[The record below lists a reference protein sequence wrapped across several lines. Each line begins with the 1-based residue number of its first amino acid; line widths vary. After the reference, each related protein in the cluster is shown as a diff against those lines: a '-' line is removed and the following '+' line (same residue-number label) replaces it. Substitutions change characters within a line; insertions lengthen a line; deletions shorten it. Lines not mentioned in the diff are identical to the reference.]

1 MIMDLK
7 IKIKA
12 DSFIFCYIIV
22 IGRRQNSNTERT
34 QENQQG
40 KQGLSKVTKGTV
52 INN

>member
-1 MIMDLK
+1 MDLK
-7 IKIKA
+7 IKI
-12 DSFIFCYIIV
+12 SVNYLYLIFYIIV
-22 IGRRQNSNTERT
+22 IGKRQNSNTERT